1 MLFLEGSK
9 EYMMMEGKKILL
21 IFLAAVAAGGMSC
34 TSVWNKKYKDDAGV
48 MYGMIYDEKEEGVAA
63 VNVMINGKL
72 KAVSDGQGRF
82 ILQFYFAD
90 IKDKKEQRIELE
102 KEGYEKFEQV
112 FYYEPLSLLHLKLES
127 GDGLLKEAEEAIDES
142 EYGEAEKL
150 LKRAFSIEE
159 KRDESLYL
167 QAVIRYKE
175 GKREEAR
182 EALERMSGKGNAA
195 VKAFVQRLEG
205 VRE

>member
-1 MLFLEGSK
+1 MK
-9 EYMMMEGKKILL
+9 EGKKILL
-21 IFLAAVAAGGMSC
+21 IFWAAVAAGAVMSC

-127 GDGLLKEAEEAIDES
+127 GEGLLKEAEEAIDES

-150 LKRAFSIEE
+150 LERAFSIEE
-159 KRDESLYL
+159 KRDESLYMK
-167 QAVIRYKE
+167 AVIRYKE

-195 VKAFVQRLEG
+195 VKALMRRLEEE
-205 VRE
+205 RE